1 MLEKIREGSK
11 GIVAQVILGLVILT
25 FAVSGVSSY
34 FADNSDQAVAVV
46 NGEEITRTR
55 FEQSFQNERARM
67 EQQFGEMF
75 ASLAANPEYM
85 NNFRNSVLD
94 RLINETLVKQHAKEM
109 GLAISDEF
117 LINTIRAMPEIG
129 RASCRERV

>member
-34 FADNSDQAVAVV
+34 FANNSDQSVAVV
-46 NGEEITRTR
+46 NGEEISRTK
-55 FEQSFQNERARM
+55 FEQSYQNERARM

-75 ASLAANPEYM
+75 ASLGCQP
-85 NNFRNSVLD
+85 
-94 RLINETLVKQHAKEM
+94 RLHE
-109 GLAISDEF
+109 
-117 LINTIRAMPEIG
+117 
-129 RASCRERV
+129 